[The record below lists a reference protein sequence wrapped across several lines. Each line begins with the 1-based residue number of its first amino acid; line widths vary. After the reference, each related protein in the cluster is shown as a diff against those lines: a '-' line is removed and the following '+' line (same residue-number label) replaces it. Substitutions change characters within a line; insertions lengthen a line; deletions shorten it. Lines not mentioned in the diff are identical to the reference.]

1 VNSSADTERGE
12 AVGIPSLTTGV
23 KAAVPK
29 NNLAMAGGSIVGD
42 GKQSSMPTR
51 GQLLKKKT
59 ADNLDVGKPAAE
71 QMHGDARS
79 EQKSTA
85 DPNNNSKFLDLNE
98 KQQLIFRYF
107 MNMNFPLKSI
117 FV

>member
-12 AVGIPSLTTGV
+12 AVGIPSLTAGV

-42 GKQSSMPTR
+42 GKPTSMPNR
-51 GQLLKKKT
+51 QQLLKKKT
-59 ADNLDVGKPAAE
+59 DDNLHVGKPAGE
-71 QMHGDARS
+71 HMPGDMRS

-85 DPNNNSKFLDLNE
+85 DQNNNSKFL
-98 KQQLIFRYF
+98 IF
-107 MNMNFPLKSI
+107 NLKTATDS
-117 FV
+117 